1 MTEAERLRA
10 QAARCQRLAHEAV
23 ASDVGES
30 MRELAANYVARARG
44 LENEHPDS
52 PPTAPTARQAPEPD

>member
-1 MTEAERLRA
+1 MTEAERQRA

-23 ASDVGES
+23 ANDVGDT
-30 MRELAANYVARARG
+30 MRELAADYVGRARG
-44 LENEHPDS
+44 LEHEHTDS